1 MIRKWLNYLVTAV
14 VVALTAVIAFLRA
27 RNRQLD
33 AELTRRENARWEAIQ
48 AENRRRLEKLAQA
61 AERNV
66 TRREDAE
73 SSLSEG
79 RRDYFQKNK
88 R

>member
-33 AELTRRENARWEAIQ
+33 AELTRRENARREAIQ